1 MELYQLRSFAAV
13 AESGNLTRAAEKLHL
28 SQPAVSAHI
37 KALEEELDVVLFERV
52 SSGMELTVPGK
63 LLLADANRVM
73 TAAQEL
79 RSRAL
84 ALRGQVLG
92 HIRLGTLTDPA
103 YIRLSELL
111 SRAVERYP
119 LLTIEMHH
127 EVTGEAF
134 DKVRDGALDASFY
147 YGERT
152 HAAIGSV
159 PLREI
164 AFRVGAP
171 WSWRS
176 RIENADWE
184 AIAAEPWIM
193 TPPVSSHYALA
204 TELFRSHGIVPEKLV
219 EADNES
225 LIRSLVAAGLGMAL
239 IREDA
244 ALAARDAG
252 ELCLWRDVRMA
263 TTLSFLYPK
272 ERERE
277 PAIAALVGLVT
288 DLWKPAAA
296 VAA

>member
-37 KALEEELDVVLFERV
+37 KALEEELDVVLFERI

-63 LLLADANRVM
+63 LLLSDANRVM
-73 TAAQEL
+73 RAAQEL

-103 YIRLSELL
+103 YIRLSDLL

-119 LLTIEMHH
+119 LLTIEMHN

-134 DKVRDGALDASFY
+134 DKVRDGVLDASFY

-152 HAAIGSV
+152 HPAVAAV

-164 AFRVGAP
+164 AFRIGAP
-171 WSWRS
+171 WAWRN
-176 RIENADWE
+176 RIENADWK
-184 AIAAEPWIM
+184 AVAAEPWIM

-204 TELFRSHGIVPEKLV
+204 TELFRTHGVVPEKLV

-225 LIRSLVAAGLGMAL
+225 LIRSLVASGLGVAL

-252 ELCLWRDVRMA
+252 EVCLWRDVRLA
-263 TTLSFLYPK
+263 TTMSFLYPR

-277 PAIAALVGLVT
+277 PAIAAIVGLVG
-288 DLWKPAAA
+288 DVWKAAA
-296 VAA
+296 ATDA